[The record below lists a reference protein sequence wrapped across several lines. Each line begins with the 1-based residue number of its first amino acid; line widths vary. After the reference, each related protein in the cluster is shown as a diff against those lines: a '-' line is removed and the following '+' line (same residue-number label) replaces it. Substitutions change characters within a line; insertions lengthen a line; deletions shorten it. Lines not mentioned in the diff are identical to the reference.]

1 MNRSAH
7 RRSVLGEVKER
18 EAGQGYNEEN
28 EPNALWSWSFAKE
41 ETTRIEHLLAAF
53 PADLGAG
60 KQTAVVVVVIVV
72 GRRKLLI
79 SSSTISES
87 FCIQVEIVV
96 AVGGP
101 KDSIEIRYI
110 TVG

>member
-1 MNRSAH
+1 M
-7 RRSVLGEVKER
+7 
-18 EAGQGYNEEN
+18 
-28 EPNALWSWSFAKE
+28 
-41 ETTRIEHLLAAF
+41 
-53 PADLGAG
+53 
-60 KQTAVVVVVIVV
+60 VVVVIMV
-72 GRRKLLI
+72 GQQKLLI
-79 SSSTISES
+79 SSSMISES